1 MEDNIKEQ
9 VALVALKK
17 QVKDDQEPE
26 EQEPEEQDL
35 EKDEVNFRIVLIGK
49 TGVGKSAT
57 GNTILRRKAF
67 ESKMSFSSLTS
78 ECQKEIGEFEDKTMA
93 VVDTPGLY
101 DTRLTEDGV
110 RKEIV
115 RCISFAAPGPHVFL
129 VVIQPNR
136 FTKEEQKTVK
146 MLQDMFGKEAACYTM
161 TLFTHGDDMEEGVS
175 MNELIGQSKDVRDFV
190 RQCHGG
196 YHVFNNRDKDPSQ
209 VRELLEKIHQMIHRN
224 GGSCFTNEMFKEAKR
239 AILDEMRRLLNE
251 NVSMKIAEARSQAER
266 NNRFFNAL
274 LASATTTS
282 GAAVGFAVGAG
293 LGSLAGPIGTAVG
306 GAVGAVVGVT
316 GVAVKMKACQI
327 Q

>member
-1 MEDNIKEQ
+1 MIQRWFKDRQNKTNKTS
-9 VALVALKK
+9 LVI
-17 QVKDDQEPE
+17 
-26 EQEPEEQDL
+26 
-35 EKDEVNFRIVLIGK
+35 NFRIVLIGK

-129 VVIQPNR
+129 VVIQPSR

-190 RQCHGG
+190 RQCYGG

>member
-1 MEDNIKEQ
+1 MGEGEGTMFKGRGVEADYSTK
-9 VALVALKK
+9 
-17 QVKDDQEPE
+17 
-26 EQEPEEQDL
+26 EQDL

-196 YHVFNNRDKDPSQ
+196 YHSCWKN
-209 VRELLEKIHQMIHRN
+209 IHQMIHRN

-274 LASATTTS
+274 LTSATTTS